1 MRKEDVMSPF
11 IQRMS
16 IRRKLLLTL
25 VLFILGFMSA
35 LSIVLYVNAYR
46 QLKKSIEEQLQNNVL
61 GATIVAQTALNTA
74 VKNYVKYPL
83 EETYRFLDD
92 LTQKKGLKEPQIRES
107 VLDFLK
113 NVELG
118 RRGFSYI
125 LTLKG
130 DVVFHPDRALIG
142 QNVVKIGAKDV
153 NGLLYH
159 MNILAGALTLPPGQ
173 VEFIEYTVE
182 EDGRPVEK
190 IDHYIYYKPL
200 NWVVVLSTYKAD
212 FRNLINPMD
221 FRNDI
226 VKLKIGKTGAV
237 EIFTS
242 LFTQVIHST
251 KMLESRIRDT
261 EVHRLIQQRTNG
273 MMVATD
279 EQLFVEGNDTEN
291 VRRVKTI
298 YAFRYLP
305 ELDWF
310 VVASVGYGEAF
321 APATALGM
329 ISVFFTLIFVGITIF
344 VLSLMVNRVIINHIL
359 AMEEGVK
366 AFGARDFSH
375 RIEVKTGD
383 ELEDLATSFNEMA
396 DTIKTFTENLE
407 LMVQQRTLELQMAN
421 EELSQKNHQIM
432 FELEMAQRVQEHLI
446 PSVDMLPQREE
457 VDFGISYMAMENVGG
472 DLYDCMLLRENLY
485 GLLMADVSGHGVP
498 AALISSMAKA
508 LFQSRAHEEKAPGEL
523 LNELNRELLRLIGD
537 LDHYLTAYYGTLNIE
552 TGDFVFANGGH
563 HPVLLLSSES
573 NEVRKMDA
581 KGFLLGMM
589 EEVVFETERVV
600 LQPGDKLVFFTDGI
614 VEAHNAQKEQYG
626 YERFQE
632 CLVVHKK
639 LSPKELVGKVWE
651 DIQAFCGGVA
661 QSDDMT
667 LFIVEFKG
675 YAKPVRWAAATC
687 AETAPSLTGRQENLY
702 EEALRLLGEGKID
715 QALKTIQALSLKR
728 VSDAKIYN
736 QFGVAFFK
744 AGKWKEAVQVF
755 EKALALDASND
766 TIKKNLELARKK
778 LAQGK

>member
-1 MRKEDVMSPF
+1 MSPF

-16 IRRKLLLTL
+16 IRKKLLFVL
-25 VLFILGFMSA
+25 VLFILSFMSA
-35 LSIVLYVNAYR
+35 LSVVLYMNASN
-46 QLKKSIEEQLQNNVL
+46 QLRNSVEEQLQNNVL

-74 VKNYVKYPL
+74 IKNYVKYPL
-83 EETYRFLDD
+83 EETYRFLEDV
-92 LTQKKGLKEPQIRES
+92 TKKKTLKEAQIKES
-107 VLDFLK
+107 VLKLLK
-113 NVELG
+113 DVELG
-118 RRGFSYI
+118 RRGFAYI

-130 DVVFHPDRALIG
+130 DVVFHPDRSLIG
-142 QNVVKIGAKDV
+142 QNVVKVGARDV

-159 MNILAGALTLPPGQ
+159 MNILADALTLPPGQ

-182 EDGRPVEK
+182 ENGQLVEK

-200 NWVVVLSTYKAD
+200 NWVIVLSTYKAD

-261 EVHRLIQQRTNG
+261 EIHRLIQQKTNG

-291 VRRVKTI
+291 VKKVKTI

-310 VVASVGYGEAF
+310 VVASVSYGEAF
-321 APATALGM
+321 APATMLGM
-329 ISVFFTLIFVGITIF
+329 ISFFFTLIFVGLTIF
-344 VLSLMVNRVIINHIL
+344 VLSLVVNRMIVNHIL
-359 AMEEGVK
+359 VMKQGVM

-383 ELEDLATSFNEMA
+383 ELENLATSFNEMA
-396 DTIKTFTENLE
+396 DTIQTFAENLE

-421 EELSQKNHQIM
+421 EELSQKNHQM
-432 FELEMAQRVQEHLI
+432 MLELEMAQRVQEHLI
-446 PSVDMLPQREE
+446 PSVEMLPQREE
-457 VDFGISYMAMENVGG
+457 MDFGVSYMAMENVGG

-485 GLLMADVSGHGVP
+485 ALLIADVSGHGVP

-508 LFQSRAHEEKAPGEL
+508 LFQSRAHEDKTPGQFL
-523 LNELNRELLRLIGD
+523 KELNTELLRLIGD
-537 LDHYLTAYYGTLNIE
+537 LDHYITAYYGILNIE
-552 TGDFVFANGGH
+552 TGDFLFANGGH
-563 HPVLLLSSES
+563 HPVLLLSSEK
-573 NEVRKMDA
+573 NEVRKLDA
-581 KGFLLGMM
+581 KGFLIGMM
-589 EEVVFETERVV
+589 EEVVFETDQTK

-626 YERFQE
+626 YERFQK
-632 CLVVHKK
+632 CLVEHQK
-639 LSPKELVGKVWE
+639 LPPKDLVGKVWE
-651 DIQAFCGGVA
+651 DVQAFCEGVA

-675 YAKPVRWAAATC
+675 YAKPVQWAAATC
-687 AETAPSLTGRQENLY
+687 TETAPSLSGRQENLY
-702 EEALRLLGEGKID
+702 EEALKLLGEGKID
-715 QALKTIQALSLKR
+715 AALKTIQALSLKR
-728 VSDAKIYN
+728 VSDARIYN

-744 AGKWKEAVQVF
+744 AGRLQEAVKMF
-755 EKALALDASND
+755 EKALTLDAGNE
-766 TIKKNLELARKK
+766 TIKKNLELVKKK
-778 LAQGK
+778 LGDGK